1 MKSKAT
7 AACNLN
13 FFVCVK
19 EKEII
24 FTSPEWILLLH
35 TPIHIHGV
43 VQLKVLLPVNKT
55 ARAIAF
61 RTIFVCEPHEV
72 AFFARIISKS

>member
-1 MKSKAT
+1 MLHAISIF
-7 AACNLN
+7 L
-13 FFVCVK
+13 CVK

-43 VQLKVLLPVNKT
+43 VQLKVLLPVNKAH

-72 AFFARIISKS
+72 AFFR